1 MTVSS
6 QPFVMNAWYAIG
18 WDTDIGRSLKPFTIC
33 GLQMLAYR
41 RFDRNVAVIADACW
55 HRGLP
60 LSLGRLV
67 GDEVECAYHGL
78 RFTAEGRCT
87 FVPGQDV
94 VPASACVRAFP
105 VVERHRL
112 VWVWPG
118 NPELADSALVPD
130 LHWSD
135 DPEWSCEGNTIEIA
149 CDYRLLLDNLMDLT
163 HETYVHGSSI
173 GHAAILDAPF
183 DLMHDDTGV
192 TLSRWM
198 SGVTAPPFLEMQL
211 RLAHGTPAG
220 IEVDRWQIIRFDP
233 PSTVEI
239 DVGVA
244 LTGTC
249 AIQGDRSSGIS
260 GRVLNA
266 ITPKTATSC
275 YYHFG
280 FARNFRLDSRELDE
294 EIKNGVTRIFAEDKV
309 ILEAQQNAFD
319 RDPDLRL
326 RDLKIDGGSV
336 RVRRLIDRRQ
346 QMEREVL
353 LPSGSETLTKRD
365 DTYAGE

>member
-1 MTVSS
+1 MGISS
-6 QPFVMNAWYAIG
+6 QSFVMNAWYAIG
-18 WDTDIGRSLKPFTIC
+18 WERDFGRSLRPLTIC
-33 GLQMLAYR
+33 GIPMLAYR
-41 RFDRNVAVIADACW
+41 RFDRTVAVIEDACW

-60 LSLGRLV
+60 LSMGKLV

-105 VVERHRL
+105 AVERHRL

-118 NPELADSALVPD
+118 SAELADPALVPD
-130 LHWSD
+130 LHWMD
-135 DPEWSCEGNTIEIA
+135 DPEWSCEGNSIEIA

-163 HETYVHGSSI
+163 HETYVHRASI

-183 DLMHDDTGV
+183 DVAQDEGGV

-198 SGVTAPPFLEMQL
+198 SGVSAPPFLDMQL
-211 RLAHGTPAG
+211 RLAQGLPESA
-220 IEVDRWQIIRFDP
+220 EVDRWQIIRFDA

-244 LTGTC
+244 PVGSG
-249 AIQGDRSSGIS
+249 APEGDRSRGVS

-280 FARNFRLDSRELDE
+280 FARSFRLDSRELDE
-294 EIKNGVTRIFAEDKV
+294 EIKNGVTRIFGEDKV
-309 ILEAQQNAFD
+309 ILEAQQRAFD
-319 RDPDLRL
+319 ANPDRRL
-326 RDLKIDGGSV
+326 RDLRIDGGSV
-336 RVRRLIDRRQ
+336 RVRRHLDRLLK
-346 QMEREVL
+346 MEREASPV
-353 LPSGSETLTKRD
+353 
-365 DTYAGE
+365 

>member
-1 MTVSS
+1 MAKPPS
-6 QPFVMNAWYAIG
+6 PFVLNAWYAIG
-18 WDTDIGRSLKPFTIC
+18 WETDIGRSLKAFTVC
-33 GLQMLAYR
+33 GLPLIAYR
-41 RFDRNVAVIADACW
+41 RFDRTIAVVADACW

-60 LSLGRLV
+60 LSLGKLI

-78 RFTAEGRCT
+78 RFGAEGRCT

-94 VPASACVRAFP
+94 VPASACVRTFP
-105 VVERHRL
+105 VAERHRL

-118 NPELADSALVPD
+118 SAELADPALIPD

-135 DPEWSCEGNTIEIA
+135 DAAWSCEGNSIEIA

-173 GHAAILDAPF
+173 GHSAIPDAPF
-183 DLMHDDTGV
+183 DIAHDDAGV
-192 TLSRWM
+192 TLTRWM

-211 RLAHGTPAG
+211 RLAQGVPAG
-220 IEVDRWQIIRFDP
+220 IAVDRWQIIRFSAP
-233 PSTVEI
+233 ATVEI

-244 LTGTC
+244 PTGTG
-249 AIQGDRSSGIS
+249 APQGDRSHGIS

-266 ITPKTATSC
+266 VTPKTETSC

-280 FARNFRLDSRELDE
+280 FARNYHLDSRELDE
-294 EIKNGVTRIFAEDKV
+294 EIKAGVTRIFGEDKV
-309 ILEAQQNAFD
+309 ILEAQQQSLA

-336 RVRRLIDRRQ
+336 RARRLVDQ
-346 QMEREVL
+346 KLTMERE
-353 LPSGSETLTKRD
+353 GSASAPRHSAT
-365 DTYAGE
+365 A